1 MTELKLK
8 MLITPQTSHFG
19 VRLSAD
25 KYEGKWLFNVTFND
39 LCACTYSVNKYLS
52 GERETLSVQ

>member
-1 MTELKLK
+1 MS
-8 MLITPQTSHFG
+8 ITSQIPHFG

-25 KYEGKWLFNVTFND
+25 KHEGKWLFNVTFND
-39 LCACTYSVNKYLS
+39 LRACTYSVNKYLS